1 MFGQIKIGN
10 RYKIHIKFSHD
21 RCCPLINHAPASKDF
36 HKGRNYWLNIPQRI
50 ELNIWMKVYGIHRK
64 RVDITK
70 QNSFSGWLWWNR
82 FNRQWIFLL
91 LSCNAMWAMSIIS
104 RVLFCVIKHVLNN
117 NASCSPVHFKL
128 NFIIKQKGVSQ
139 GGNETALCMHVARL
153 YYSHEQ
159 PDTCLHY
166 NCSIS
171 SLLMLV

>member
-1 MFGQIKIGN
+1 MLLRVRTFIRVAIIGLTFHSALSWI
-10 RYKIHIKFSHD
+10 YEWKFMG
-21 RCCPLINHAPASKDF
+21 F
-36 HKGRNYWLNIPQRI
+36 I
-50 ELNIWMKVYGIHRK
+50 E

-91 LSCNAMWAMSIIS
+91 MLSCNAIWAMSIIS